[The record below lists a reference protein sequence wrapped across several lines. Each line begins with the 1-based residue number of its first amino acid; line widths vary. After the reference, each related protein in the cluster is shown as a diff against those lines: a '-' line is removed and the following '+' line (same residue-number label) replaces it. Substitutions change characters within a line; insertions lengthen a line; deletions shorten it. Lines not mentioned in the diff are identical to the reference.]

1 MSDLRHRI
9 ESASA
14 PTLIRL
20 AGLPKAVPFLVVLA
34 LVVGGFLIKGW
45 GWLLLAIVAVLLGWF
60 LYIAWP
66 TLSAPGRMLRLAVIG
81 ITVAMTFTQ
90 AFPR

>member
-1 MSDLRHRI
+1 M
-9 ESASA
+9 
-14 PTLIRL
+14 
-20 AGLPKAVPFLVVLA
+20 
-34 LVVGGFLIKGW
+34 
-45 GWLLLAIVAVLLGWF
+45 LAIVAVLLGWF

-81 ITVAMTFTQ
+81 IPVAMTLTQ